1 MHSSKGAGVALPAT
15 SDNAFITASS
25 FGLDNAFATFVKL
38 FRSFLFDLS
47 ASLRLLK
54 AAGRVLDTTSRVVF
68 DGGGVS
74 DLPTSAACACDIDGG
89 GADDK
94 RGNIEA
100 LRAIAVR
107 NYSSSDSNNSSLD
120 IPRSLEIEAQ
130 RE

>member
-1 MHSSKGAGVALPAT
+1 MHSLQLQ
-15 SDNAFITASS
+15 S

-47 ASLRLLK
+47 VSLRLLK
-54 AAGRVLDTTSRVVF
+54 AADRVLDTTSRVVF

-100 LRAIAVR
+100 LNLELLQFGIA
-107 NYSSSDSNNSSLD
+107 LLLPPT
-120 IPRSLEIEAQ
+120 IPL
-130 RE
+130 